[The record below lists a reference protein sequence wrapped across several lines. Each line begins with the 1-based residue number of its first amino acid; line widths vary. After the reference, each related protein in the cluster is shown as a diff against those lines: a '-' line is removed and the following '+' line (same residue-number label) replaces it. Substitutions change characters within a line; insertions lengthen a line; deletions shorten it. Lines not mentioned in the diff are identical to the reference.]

1 MHYERQNKYFDYGEI
16 QNVKKRV
23 VFSIRTMI
31 LQGSWIAKHLVDLV
45 FEIEC

>member
-23 VFSIRTMI
+23 VFSIRAMI
-31 LQGSWIAKHLVDLV
+31 LQGYLIAKHLVDLE
-45 FEIEC
+45 FELEC